1 MQKTTLLFFF
11 FFSLPAFAQT
21 QWVKHVVPGAICGD
35 GSPYTI
41 FTLDNGSKHIN
52 FKFNGGNACW
62 DYETCFG
69 KDPLT
74 NMKTVEAQSTD
85 DFFAFNAK
93 SPIATS
99 DRVVFS
105 YCTGDVY
112 VGSHET
118 TYTKKEK
125 SEKAYH
131 YGRDNVLKALRYLDS
146 IDFPFQKY
154 EEVSVYG
161 NSAGAL
167 GALYNVTEIAPYFN
181 VLTHKV
187 LILDGP
193 GLHFGNDFWKKFP
206 DLQVNDFRHAFAAY
220 NQPLDVN
227 KGNLAYIIPAIC
239 NRYSDWH
246 VGVLQGTKD
255 MTMSWGF
262 GEISP
267 WDQEKL
273 IFSKEGMWEYT
284 KANND
289 NCVGF
294 APSSFKHT
302 FMRQEKNT
310 KEIGKNVQGKKK
322 TALQFVT
329 DILNRTEVENYK

>member
-1 MQKTTLLFFF
+1 MPLTALLLLV
-11 FFSLPAFAQT
+11 FSWNLASAQSD
-21 QWVKHVVPGAICGD
+21 WVMHYIPGATCGD

-41 FTLDNGSKHIN
+41 FTNNIGSKHLN

-62 DYETCFG
+62 DYDSCFG

-74 NMKTVEAQSTD
+74 NMKTIEKQSED
-85 DFFAFNAK
+85 DFFNFSEN
-93 SPIATS
+93 SPVANF

-112 VGSHET
+112 VGDHQA
-118 TYTKKEK
+118 TYTDKDKT
-125 SEKAYH
+125 ATANH
-131 YGRDNVLKALRYLDS
+131 YGRSNVLKALNYLES
-146 IDFPFQKY
+146 IGFPFGSY

-167 GALYNVTEIAPYFN
+167 GALYNVTVIAPRFTP
-181 VLTHKV
+181 LTHKV

-206 DLQVNDFRHAFAAY
+206 EAQVADFSYAFGAY
-220 NQPLDVN
+220 NQPVDTN
-227 KGNLAYIIPAIC
+227 NGNLAYIIPAIC
-239 NRYSDWH
+239 EQNSDWH

-255 MTMSWGF
+255 ITMSWGF

-267 WDQEKL
+267 WDHEKL
-273 IFSKEGMWEYT
+273 IFSPLGMWEYT
-284 KANND
+284 KNNSD

-294 APSSFKHT
+294 VPDTFKHT

-310 KEIGKNVQGKKK
+310 KQTAKNSKKEK
-322 TALQFVT
+322 KSALQFVT
-329 DILNRTEVENYK
+329 DILNKTEFENYR

>member
-1 MQKTTLLFFF
+1 MNLATLFFVL
-11 FFSLPAFAQT
+11 FFSLNTFAN
-21 QWVKHVVPGAICGD
+21 QWVKHVIPDAVCGN

-41 FTLDNGSKHIN
+41 FTLEQGSKHVN

-62 DYETCFG
+62 DFDTCFG

-85 DFFAFNAK
+85 DFFAFNPN
-93 SPIATS
+93 SPIAKH

-112 VGSHET
+112 VGAHEA
-118 TYTKKEK
+118 TYSKKEK
-125 SEKAYH
+125 TQTAYH
-131 YGRDNVLKALRYLDS
+131 HGRSNVLKALAYLES
-146 IDFPFQKY
+146 IGFPFEKY

-167 GALYNVTEIAPYFN
+167 GAMYNVTEIAPYFN
-181 VLTHKV
+181 FLTHKV

-193 GLHFGNDFWKKFP
+193 GLHFGDEFWLKFPELQINDFK
-206 DLQVNDFRHAFAAY
+206 HTFATY
-220 NQPLDVN
+220 NQPIDTN
-227 KGNLAYIIPAIC
+227 KGNLAYIIPAVC
-239 NRYSDWH
+239 NQLSDWH
-246 VGVLQGTKD
+246 VAVLQGTKD

-289 NCVGF
+289 NCIGF
-294 APSSFKHT
+294 APSTFKHT

-310 KEIGKNVQGKKK
+310 KETAKNTAGIKKS
-322 TALQFVT
+322 ALQFVA
-329 DILNRTEVENYK
+329 DILNKTETANYK